1 MAEKNSKIYESLVM
15 EIRPRLQSVNVYI
28 VLKQKS
34 SSDIDLILNCNDFSI
49 VLEGN
54 VHKIL
59 CTGVN
64 ILPESLSSL
73 QINGLHVSFRFQ
85 TNSNPQDF
93 TGRFKAEFLQP
104 PQLQKHIKKSVNW
117 LKRNTNYSI
126 FCSNC
131 RQTFCN
137 NVSFQRVLP
146 LPSDHLDLSD
156 WFCHGH
162 NIDTNT
168 NLNPNAN
175 DIFYTETYV
184 HLANS
189 LINGDVIK
197 SDKVI
202 VCKRCLLWLGLK
214 VNDLVVKIW
223 FNTVSFKSDDET
235 YHSSPLND
243 VHLVTNEILSSSF
256 LNMAKIVFHCQINNN
271 VKNYILLWVIE
282 KKLNLQADVS
292 KGIKNCDV
300 AKVLFKFEEEE
311 SPLVLE
317 WQKESVTTAMCIS
330 KPMMVELLKH
340 LYKINKMFPEEFRVT
355 NGFFVSYLCLY
366 ENSLVE

>member
-1 MAEKNSKIYESLVM
+1 M

-28 VLKQKS
+28 VLKEKT
-34 SSDIDLILNCNDFSI
+34 SDINVVLNSNDFSI
-49 VLEGN
+49 VIKEN
-54 VHKIL
+54 VHTVP

-73 QINGLHVSFRFQ
+73 QIDGLHVSFRFQ

-93 TGRFKAEFLQP
+93 MGRFKAEFLQT
-104 PQLQKHIKKSVNW
+104 PQTPNYLKKNVNW
-117 LKRNTNYSI
+117 LKKNTKYSL

-131 RQTFCN
+131 RKTFCSD
-137 NVSFQRVLP
+137 VSFQRVLP
-146 LPSDHLDLSD
+146 LPSDNLDLSD

-162 NIDTNT
+162 SIDVNAD
-168 NLNPNAN
+168 LNPNTN

-184 HLANS
+184 HLADS
-189 LINGDVIK
+189 LISGGVIK
-197 SDKVI
+197 PDKVI
-202 VCKRCLLWLGLK
+202 VCKRCLFWIGLK

-223 FNTVSFKSDDET
+223 FNSVGFKSDEGT
-235 YHSSPLND
+235 YNSSPLHD

-256 LNMAKIVFHCQINNN
+256 LNMAKVIFHCQINSN
-271 VKNYILLWVIE
+271 VKNYILLWVVE
-282 KKLNLQADVS
+282 KKLNLLADVS

-311 SPLVLE
+311 NSLVLE
-317 WQKESVTTAMCIS
+317 WQRESVTTMMSIS
-330 KPMMVELLKH
+330 KAMMVDLLKQ
-340 LYKINKMFPEEFRVT
+340 LYKINKNFPREFRVT

-366 ENSLVE
+366 ENSFVE